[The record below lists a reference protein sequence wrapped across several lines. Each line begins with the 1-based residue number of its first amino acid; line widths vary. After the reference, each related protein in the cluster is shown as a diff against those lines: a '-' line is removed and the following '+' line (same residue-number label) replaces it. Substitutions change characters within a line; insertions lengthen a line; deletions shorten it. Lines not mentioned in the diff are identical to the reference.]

1 MLETKECW
9 IASEAFVGMGVTL
22 GHGSIIGARSVIVKD
37 VDSWSVVAGNPAKF
51 IKKRTIN

>member
-1 MLETKECW
+1 MCW